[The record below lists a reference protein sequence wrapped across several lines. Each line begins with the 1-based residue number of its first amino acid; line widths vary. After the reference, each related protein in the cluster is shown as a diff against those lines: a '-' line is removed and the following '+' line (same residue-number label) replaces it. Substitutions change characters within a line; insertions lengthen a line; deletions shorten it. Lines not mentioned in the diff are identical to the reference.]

1 VLTIS
6 PAASEAI
13 KGLIAASDLP
23 ENAGMRISSQP
34 QGPGAFGLSLAPEAR
49 EADAVVEEEG
59 ATVFLDDEVAA
70 MLDDKTLDAQIQG
83 EQVAFRIVEGSGGDP
98 TAGSAGA

>member
-23 ENAGMRISSQP
+23 ENAGIRISSHP
-34 QGPGAFGLSLAPEAR
+34 QGPGSFELSLAPEAG
-49 EADAVVEEEG
+49 EADEVVEQQG
-59 ATVFLDDEVAA
+59 AIVFVDDEVAPI
-70 MLDDKTLDAQIQG
+70 LDDKTLDAQTEG
-83 EQVAFRIVEGSGGDP
+83 EQVAFTIVGGDRGDP
-98 TAGSAGA
+98 SADSASA

>member
-23 ENAGMRISSQP
+23 ENAGVRISSHP
-34 QGPGAFGLSLAPEAR
+34 QAPGSFELSIVPEAG
-49 EADAVVEEEG
+49 EADKIVEEQG
-59 ATVFLDDEVAA
+59 ATVFLDEEVAGL
-70 MLDDKTLDAQIQG
+70 LDDKILDAQTEG
-83 EQVAFRIVEGSGGDP
+83 EQIAFAIVRGGSGEQNREG
-98 TAGSAGA
+98 ASA